1 MLLELADHLGSTSIV
16 IDSATGELVERNSF
30 YPYGSAESDYRPGRW
45 KLFREDHRFTG
56 KEEDVEVGLSYFG
69 KRYLHPLLGR
79 WLSPD
84 PLALHDPASGDPNL
98 YAYVKGA
105 LLKAVDPAGLEE
117 KQPPQMCFLDKNR
130 QQQADMAAERQKAK
144 EAAAAASGPKFEVQ
158 RPAGTDMRSPSE
170 RFQEE
175 LSNVVTT
182 GILTLL
188 VVPLFVATNDRQQFQ
203 RMQVFNR
210 LVTDVAKGIAPA
222 KSSPPAGPGTGVGRA
237 AAKGNEAVVEP
248 WAPKWEKGMT
258 GYPRFSGFS
267 APPTIIIL
275 SPGTRIDRY
284 GPNTGRF
291 TSPAGTP
298 FGDRAIPAGQE
309 QAGPNTYVVKKP
321 LIVLAGSANAWFD
334 QPGGGTQYELPAR
347 VRELEGMGY
356 LEAAK

>member
-1 MLLELADHLGSTSIV
+1 M
-16 IDSATGELVERNSF
+16 
-30 YPYGSAESDYRPGRW
+30 
-45 KLFREDHRFTG
+45 
-56 KEEDVEVGLSYFG
+56 
-69 KRYLHPLLGR
+69 
-79 WLSPD
+79 
-84 PLALHDPASGDPNL
+84 HDPASGDPNL

-130 QQQADMAAERQKAK
+130 QQQPDMAAERQKAK

-210 LVTDVAKGIAPA
+210 LVTDVTKGIAPA
-222 KSSPPAGPGTGVGRA
+222 NRRPPPDGTGVGRA

-267 APPTIIIL
+267 APPTIMIL

-284 GPNTGRF
+284 GPNTGRS

-298 FGDRAIPAGQE
+298 FGDRAI
-309 QAGPNTYVVKKP
+309 
-321 LIVLAGSANAWFD
+321 
-334 QPGGGTQYELPAR
+334 GGTRAGRTEHLR
-347 VRELEGMGY
+347 GE
-356 LEAAK
+356 EAPHRLSRFGQCVV